1 MIVMV
6 VNGNRYLVNDQSKG
20 CDEVCEA
27 ILKTYPSDAQ
37 IEFSNVKQID
47 YESNRNI
54 LAIKELPNR

>member
-1 MIVMV
+1 MIAMI
-6 VNGNRYLVNDQSKG
+6 VNGNRYLINDQSKG

-47 YESNRNI
+47 YERRI
-54 LAIKELPNR
+54 IT

>member
-20 CDEVCEA
+20 CDEVCET

-37 IEFSNVKQID
+37 IEFDNVKKID
-47 YESNRNI
+47 YEQRTTNS
-54 LAIKELPNR
+54 

>member
-6 VNGNRYLVNDQSKG
+6 VNGNRYLINDQSKG

-37 IEFSNVKQID
+37 IEFDNVKKID
-47 YESNRNI
+47 YGKQYNI
-54 LAIKELPNR
+54 RGYNPIL